1 MQELIEGHD
10 YQVIDDGMGDLQSYL
25 EQTSKNATRKAISL
39 IDRALSGHKGKAATM
54 AILMADLASDR
65 EAFGSAYK
73 KHSDAIN
80 EYFEYVDIPA
90 AARMM
95 GTDQTIAKAL
105 PLAIAK
111 NLGILS
117 AGILLGVAGMTFFN
131 RKNK

>member
-1 MQELIEGHD
+1 MQELTLGQD
-10 YQVIDDGMGDLQSYL
+10 YEIIDDGMGDLESYL
-25 EQTSKNATRKAISL
+25 ERTSKNATRKAISL
-39 IDRALSGHKGKAATM
+39 ANRALSGHKGKAATM

-65 EAFGSAYK
+65 QAFGSVYK

-80 EYFEYVDIPA
+80 EYFEHVDLNA
-90 AARMM
+90 AAKLT
-95 GTDQTIAKAL
+95 GTDEAIAKSL

-117 AGILLGVAGMTFFN
+117 AGILLGVAGVTFFN